1 MQHSTSPY
9 SNPLVTIPKTCG
21 SVKITVNY
29 KKLNQ
34 INKFSQLPIPRVDQV
49 LDYKKLNQSNKFSR
63 LPIPRVDQVL
73 DYKKLNQINKFSQ
86 LPIPRVDQVLDYL
99 GLGRVF
105 SLFDLVSSFHHIK
118 TCKDTVPLTA
128 VCTPTGPY

>member
-34 INKFSQLPIPRVDQV
+34 INKFSQ
-49 LDYKKLNQSNKFSR
+49 